1 MYITLK
7 HTQQNPTQLQGNID
21 MIQTQVGDYT
31 ASQAETE
38 TVGRWSD
45 LNARAELSGNEL
57 AEARW
62 GLHLNS
68 ISLGTNGFLM
78 ACHERGSVTSSPGA
92 WPLTLLTALP
102 QIQTAWHPATCLFP
116 HQKAAFPPSP
126 DNWGGHGWRRSV
138 HWRGRHSLQ
147 ARSSSPT
154 GLSLWFMEGNPCLF
168 SC

>member
-1 MYITLK
+1 ML
-7 HTQQNPTQLQGNID
+7 
-21 MIQTQVGDYT
+21 V
-31 ASQAETE
+31 
-38 TVGRWSD
+38 
-45 LNARAELSGNEL
+45 LNSGNEL

-92 WPLTLLTALP
+92 WQLTLLMALP

-126 DNWGGHGWRRSV
+126 DNWAGHGWRRSV

-154 GLSLWFMEGNPCLF
+154 GLSLVHGGEPLPFLLLIHLDLCKF
-168 SC
+168 SQ